1 MEEELQQEELVD
13 PSHIRPTGNVEQVKS
28 EIDQHK

>member
-13 PSHIRPTGNVEQVKS
+13 PSLIGPTGNVEQLKS
-28 EIDQHK
+28 EIVEHK